1 MFRTPLQS
9 FRSLLVAATLA
20 LAGGSAIAQTVIIAP
35 NAPPPPRVETVPPS
49 RAGYAWDPGHWRWD
63 HGAYVWA
70 PGHWQPVRVGHRWI
84 PGHWI
89 EHGPNWRWVPGH
101 WA

>member
-1 MFRTPLQS
+1 MLRKPLQS
-9 FRSLLVAATLA
+9 MLVAATLA
-20 LAGGSAIAQTVIIAP
+20 LAGASAFAQTVIIAP
-35 NAPPPPRVETVPPS
+35 QAPPPPRMESVPPA

-70 PGHWQPVRVGHRWI
+70 PGHWQPVRVGHRWV

-89 EHGPNWRWVPGH
+89 EHGPNWHWVPGH